1 MSKVIKSEIVT
12 AYCQKHKNMT
22 EHVEYTKQD
31 GTKKYVCRLCKTDTP
46 YAYPIYGRNQPSLN
60 LKKLDEQTTQKNYG
74 RQVA

>member
-31 GTKKYVCRLCKTDTP
+31 GTKKYVCRLCKSDTP
-46 YAYPIYGRNQPSLN
+46 YAYPIYGRQQPQF
-60 LKKLDEQTTQKNYG
+60 KKPEIEKEHQFG
-74 RQVA
+74 RIVA